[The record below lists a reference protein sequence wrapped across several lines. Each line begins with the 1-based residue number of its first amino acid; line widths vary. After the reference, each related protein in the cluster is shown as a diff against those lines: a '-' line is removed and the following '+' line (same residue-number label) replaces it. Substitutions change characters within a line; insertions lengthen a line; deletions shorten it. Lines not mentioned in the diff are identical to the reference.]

1 MPGEEEEEDE
11 DEDEEEEEE
20 EDDEDDDDDDTEEG
34 TKGDDVRSTSPPDA
48 APAGTGGNR
57 S

>member
-1 MPGEEEEEDE
+1 MPGEDEED

-20 EDDEDDDDDDTEEG
+20 EEEDDDTDDDEEG
-34 TKGDDVRSTSPPDA
+34 TKGDDVRSISPPDA
-48 APAGTGGNR
+48 APAGAGGNR